1 MSALRKHWELR
12 PAAPAA
18 FVTAT
23 GLSPLL
29 ATLLYNR
36 DLRDPAAVT
45 TFLSSDLRTGLHDP
59 LLMRGMAEAT
69 ARISVAIE
77 RGELMAVYGD
87 FDADGVT
94 AVALLTQVIRAM
106 GGQIRPYIPHRM
118 REGYGLNRAAVTQ
131 LAAEGVRL
139 LITVDCGISNLD
151 EVAEANRVGL
161 EVIVT
166 DHHHPPE
173 KLPPALVVV
182 NPKQPG
188 CAYPFK
194 DLVGVGIAYKLVQ
207 ALVRRGLSPS
217 SLRGRDLLDLV
228 ALGTIADMGPLRGEN
243 RVLARWGIDALNT
256 THRPG
261 LRALIDAAG
270 LSAGKIRATD
280 IGFTLAPRLNAAGR
294 LDHAVHSYKLLLAE
308 TAEEAQPLA
317 EELNRMNRERQELS
331 HQVQLAAS
339 ELAEASGRHEL
350 PLVLLADAEF
360 PAGLVGLVA
369 GRLVEQWGRPVVL
382 IELGAT
388 HSRGSAR
395 SVPGFSIIDA
405 LGRCQELFTK
415 YGGHTA
421 AAGFTLPN
429 TNIPALETHLLTLA
443 RQQLGEQPAKPVL
456 AIDALVNLHELSW
469 ELLAELEQLEPFG
482 HANSAPILMSSGVE
496 VVEARTRG
504 ADGRHLSM
512 RLRQQGGP
520 ICEAI
525 AFRLGHLVEP
535 LRRHPRIDVAYSL
548 EANHWDGTSRLQL
561 KVLDFRRA

>member
-1 MSALRKHWELR
+1 
-12 PAAPAA
+12 
-18 FVTAT
+18 
-23 GLSPLL
+23 
-29 ATLLYNR
+29 
-36 DLRDPAAVT
+36 
-45 TFLSSDLRTGLHDP
+45 
-59 LLMRGMAEAT
+59 
-69 ARISVAIE
+69 
-77 RGELMAVYGD
+77 
-87 FDADGVT
+87 
-94 AVALLTQVIRAM
+94 
-106 GGQIRPYIPHRM
+106 
-118 REGYGLNRAAVTQ
+118 
-131 LAAEGVRL
+131 
-139 LITVDCGISNLD
+139 
-151 EVAEANRVGL
+151 
-161 EVIVT
+161 
-166 DHHHPPE
+166 
-173 KLPPALVVV
+173 
-182 NPKQPG
+182 
-188 CAYPFK
+188 
-194 DLVGVGIAYKLVQ
+194 
-207 ALVRRGLSPS
+207 
-217 SLRGRDLLDLV
+217 
-228 ALGTIADMGPLRGEN
+228 MGPLRGEN

-256 THRPG
+256 TRRPG

-270 LSAGKIRATD
+270 LSLGKIRASD
-280 IGFTLAPRLNAAGR
+280 IGFMLAPRLNAAGR

-339 ELAEASGRHEL
+339 ELAEASGRHEQ
-350 PLVLLADAEF
+350 PLVMLADTEF

-369 GRLVEQWGRPVVL
+369 GRLVEQWVRPVVL

-429 TNIPALETHLLTLA
+429 ANIPALETHLLTLA

-456 AIDALVNLHELSW
+456 AIDALVNLRELSW

-482 HANSAPILMSSGVE
+482 HANSSPILMSSGVE

-512 RLRQQGGP
+512 RLRQQGGS

>member
-1 MSALRKHWELR
+1 MSALRKHWELH
-12 PAAPAA
+12 PAAPPA
-18 FVTAT
+18 FVIAT
-23 GLSPLL
+23 GLSPLI
-29 ATLLYNR
+29 ARLLYNR
-36 DLRDPAAVT
+36 DLRDPEEVT

-69 ARISVAIE
+69 ARIGVAIQ

-131 LAAEGVRL
+131 LATEGVRL
-139 LITVDCGISNLD
+139 LITVDCGISNLV
-151 EVAEANRVGL
+151 EVAEANQAGM

-166 DHHHPPE
+166 DHHQPPE
-173 KLPPALVVV
+173 ELPPALAIV

-207 ALVRRGLSPS
+207 ALVRRGVSPG

-228 ALGTIADMGPLRGEN
+228 ALGTIADMGPLRYEN
-243 RVLARWGIDALNT
+243 RVLARWGVDAINT
-256 THRPG
+256 TRRPG

-270 LSAGKIRATD
+270 LSVGKISATD

-294 LDHAVHSYKLLLAE
+294 LDHAVYAYQLLLAE
-308 TAEEAQPLA
+308 TTEEARPLA
-317 EELNRMNRERQELS
+317 EGLNRMNRERQDRS

-339 ELAEASGRHEL
+339 ELAEASGRHEE
-350 PLVLLADAEF
+350 PVVVLADAEF
-360 PAGLVGLVA
+360 PSGLVGLVA
-369 GRLVEQWGRPVVL
+369 GKLVEQWARPVVL

-388 HSRGSAR
+388 QSRGSAR

-405 LGRCQELFTK
+405 LRRRPELFVR
-415 YGGHTA
+415 YGGHAA
-421 AAGFTLPN
+421 AAGFTIQN
-429 TNIPALETHLLTLA
+429 TNIPTLETHLQALA
-443 RQQLGEQPAKPVL
+443 RQQLGDQPGRPVL
-456 AIDALVNLHELSW
+456 AIDALLNLRELSW
-469 ELLAELEQLEPFG
+469 ELLAELERLEPFG
-482 HANSAPILMSSGVE
+482 HGNPSPILMSSGVE

-504 ADGRHLSM
+504 ADAQHLSM
-512 RLRQQGGP
+512 RLRQPGGP
-520 ICEAI
+520 VVEAI
-525 AFRLGHLVEP
+525 AFRLGHLLEP

-548 EANHWDGTSRLQL
+548 GANHWDGKSQLQL
-561 KVLDFRRA
+561 KVRDFRRA